1 MNEKFSKEIRQE
13 ALKLAEEI
21 GTAAAA
27 QRLGMKSSTLYTW
40 KQKATKGV
48 KDYGTG
54 VPEKSYEEL
63 KAENERLKKE
73 NHRLKEDTEILQ
85 DALSFFA
92 KSRKK

>member
-1 MNEKFSKEIRQE
+1 MNQKFSKETRQE

-21 GTAAAA
+21 GSAAAA

-40 KQKATKGV
+40 KKKASIGV

-54 VPEKSYEEL
+54 IPEKSHEDL

-73 NHRLKEDTEILQ
+73 NLRLKEDTEILQ

>member
-21 GTAAAA
+21 GTAATA
-27 QRLGMKSSTLYTW
+27 QRLGMLYTW
-40 KQKATKGV
+40 KQKSTKGI

-73 NHRLKEDTEILQ
+73 NHRLK
-85 DALSFFA
+85 
-92 KSRKK
+92 